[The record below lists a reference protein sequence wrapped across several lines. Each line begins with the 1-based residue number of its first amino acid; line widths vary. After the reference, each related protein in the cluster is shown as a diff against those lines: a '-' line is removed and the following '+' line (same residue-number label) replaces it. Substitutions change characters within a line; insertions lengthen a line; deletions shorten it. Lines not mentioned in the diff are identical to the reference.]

1 MILQKYHKILKKST
15 KLTID
20 FNLILCQ
27 NRSMT
32 TDKIKEKLERFVER
46 YQENIGSFDGFLVI
60 SEFFEFI
67 TIEPKIKGL
76 LKGQFEYCE
85 QQMKIVEDMPDGEM
99 DKYLPSNV
107 VLDVNRPEDWNL
119 AIFQKEHNDL
129 VKMVKES
136 EPLNVVSLEMP
147 VALLNLSLIFGLFKQ
162 ASEDS
167 KNNPKDAEEIIQKI
181 KQLSAT
187 HVPFKVKDQNKE
199 NSFSL
204 MMPQYY
210 LRCLAVVSLYI
221 VNELGAKEF
230 LKGNKPA
237 PSVKFNKDE
246 SLLIIKGTKIKI
258 SRTNDRP
265 IDHYILEAIWDS
277 EDISDEVYFRD
288 VAKKMD
294 EFADYDKKKDG
305 RRFYRAC
312 QHLNQKVQTDTDN
325 KVIKFLEPHSTWCKI
340 NPKYLKS

>member
-1 MILQKYHKILKKST
+1 
-15 KLTID
+15 
-20 FNLILCQ
+20 
-27 NRSMT
+27 MT
-32 TDKIKEKLERFVER
+32 ADKIKEKLERFVER

-67 TIEPKIKGL
+67 TTEPKIKGL
-76 LKGQFEYCE
+76 LKDQFEYCE
-85 QQMKIVEDMPDGEM
+85 QQMKIVEEMPDGEM
-99 DKYLPSNV
+99 DKYLPSHV

-147 VALLNLSLIFGLFKQ
+147 VALLNLSLIFGLIKQ
-162 ASEDS
+162 ANEDS

-210 LRCLAVVSLYI
+210 LRCLAVASLYI

-237 PSVKFNKDE
+237 PLVKFDKDE

-265 IDHYILEAIWDS
+265 IDHYILEAIWDN

-288 VAKKMD
+288 IAKKMD
-294 EFADYDKKKDG
+294 EFADYDKTRDWRK
-305 RRFYRAC
+305 FYRAC
-312 QHLNQKVQTDTDN
+312 QHLNQKVQTDTDDKIIN
-325 KVIKFLEPHSTWCKI
+325 FLEAHSTWCRI